1 MNNQPRDF
9 PSVPVVKNLSC
20 SARDMSSILG
30 QGTKHPHT
38 VEQLSPSTAT
48 GESMHRDKKTL
59 YGAMTIPPATAKT
72 RWAQINKVK
81 YFKNNNKLILKMIQ
95 CWVILRTF
103 LEVIKALPNI
113 YCRILQVWL
122 GNTTLQGLALK
133 FITVASHL
141 KWGRKALL
149 ETLNVLNPCVYCA
162 RSNLCDSPKR
172 RWFWSRSWG

>member
-1 MNNQPRDF
+1 MQHHLINHEWPLAPSLGISEPTYLRMWFVTWISAFLSSTEIDLGDF

-122 GNTTLQGLALK
+122 GNTTL
-133 FITVASHL
+133 
-141 KWGRKALL
+141 
-149 ETLNVLNPCVYCA
+149 
-162 RSNLCDSPKR
+162 
-172 RWFWSRSWG
+172 